1 MYLNLYVILYLN
13 VHSFRNVVLISS
25 HVTAIT
31 NNNNSREQTKFIP
44 SLRNLCVILVECMW
58 KLMLYVNFTWYMNIY
73 LLLHTQTLFS
83 INDQS
88 LILSFSFNL
97 LDVV

>member
-13 VHSFRNVVLISS
+13 VHSFRNVVLIIS

-31 NNNNSREQTKFIP
+31 NNNNPREQTKFIP
-44 SLRNLCVILVECMW
+44 LYATYVLLLLNVCW